1 MKHYSSASY
10 VNDHFDF
17 YIKWAILKLAQNQNL
32 VGNPMEMDEYTKF
45 SNATLEEVK
54 ELFPDIYNDIV
65 KNDKPV
71 FTLKQMLR
79 TFDEGFQLS
88 GYMCRTNQMRQY
100 VFMNEEDYKGSK
112 YEKDWENRYNDCEDK
127 DTVNK
132 YNYKY

>member
-1 MKHYSSASY
+1 MKHYSPASY
-10 VNDHFDF
+10 VNNHFDH
-17 YIKWAILKLAQNQNL
+17 YIKWAILKQAQNQNL
-32 VGNPMEMDEYTKF
+32 VSDPMEIDEYTKF

-65 KNDKPV
+65 ENDKPV

-88 GYMCRTNQMRQY
+88 GYMCRTNQMSRY
-100 VFMNEEDYKGSK
+100 VFMDEEDYKDSK
-112 YEKDWENRYNDCEDK
+112 YEKDWKNKYNDCIDK

-132 YNYKY
+132 YNWQ

>member
-1 MKHYSSASY
+1 MKHLSPQWY
-10 VNDHFDF
+10 VNCHFDHF
-17 YIKWAILKLAQNQNL
+17 IKWAILKQAQDKNL
-32 VGNPMEMDEYTKF
+32 ISNPLE
-45 SNATLEEVK
+45 LEEYAEFNRMSLEDVQK
-54 ELFPDIYNDIV
+54 MFPEIYNDIV

-71 FTLKQMLR
+71 FTLKQMRR

-100 VFMNEEDYKGSK
+100 VFMNEEDYKDSK

-132 YNYKY
+132 YNWI

>member
-1 MKHYSSASY
+1 MKHLSPQWY
-10 VNDHFDF
+10 VNCHFDHF
-17 YIKWAILKLAQNQNL
+17 IKWAILKQAQDKNL
-32 VGNPMEMDEYTKF
+32 ISNPLE
-45 SNATLEEVK
+45 LEEYAEFNRMSLEDVQK
-54 ELFPDIYNDIV
+54 MFPDIYNDIV

-71 FTLKQMLR
+71 FTLKQMRR

-100 VFMNEEDYKGSK
+100 VFMNEEDYKDSK

-132 YNYKY
+132 YNWI